1 MISHSLL
8 LSPDVRQRAARIR
21 LAIFDIDGVMTDG
34 RLFFD
39 DGGREYKS
47 FHVRD
52 GHGIK
57 LLLQAGIEVAVISG
71 RSSPNVAHRM
81 TSLGIRHVYLGQD
94 NKLEA
99 FQTLCGNLGL
109 SPEQVAHVGDDL
121 IDLCLLSRVGL
132 AVAVA
137 DAHPAIFPYV
147 HWRTTIGGGLGA
159 AREVC
164 DLILA
169 AQGKLDAV
177 VAGHL

>member
-1 MISHSLL
+1 VTRYPPL
-8 LSPDVRQRAARIR
+8 LSPDVRARAARIR
-21 LAIFDIDGVMTDG
+21 LAIFDVDGVMTDG

-39 DGGREYKS
+39 DAGREYKS

-57 LLLQAGIEVAVISG
+57 LLLQSGVEVAVISG

-81 TSLGIRHVYLGQD
+81 ASLGLRHVYLGQD
-94 NKLEA
+94 DKLAA
-99 FQTLCGNLGL
+99 FETLCRDLGL
-109 SPEQVAHVGDDL
+109 AAEQVAHVGDDL

-137 DAHPAIFPYV
+137 DAHPALLPHV
-147 HWRTTIGGGLGA
+147 HWQTAAGGGQGA

-169 AQGKLDAV
+169 AQNRLQAV
-177 VAGHL
+177 VAAHL

>member
-1 MISHSLL
+1 MTRYPPLL
-8 LSPDVRQRAARIR
+8 TPDLRERAARIR
-21 LAIFDIDGVMTDG
+21 LAIFDVDGVMTDG
-34 RLFFD
+34 KLFFD
-39 DGGREYKS
+39 DAGREYKS

-57 LLLQAGIEVAVISG
+57 LLLQSDIEVAVISG

-81 TSLGIRHVYLGQD
+81 ASLGIRHVYLGQD
-94 NKLEA
+94 NKLAA
-99 FQTLCGNLGL
+99 FETLCREL
-109 SPEQVAHVGDDL
+109 SVSPDQVAHVGDDL

-137 DAHPAIFPYV
+137 DAHPAILPHV
-147 HWRTTIGGGLGA
+147 HWQTSASGGRGA

-169 AQGKLDAV
+169 AQDRLQAV
-177 VAGHL
+177 VTAHL